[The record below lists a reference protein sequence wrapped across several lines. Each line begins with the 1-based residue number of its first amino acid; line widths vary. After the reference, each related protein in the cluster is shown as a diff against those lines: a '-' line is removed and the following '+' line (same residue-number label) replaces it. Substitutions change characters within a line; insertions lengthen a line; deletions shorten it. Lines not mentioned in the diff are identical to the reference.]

1 MNKVK
6 VSRIFLGV
14 LLLAISLGLILAASA
29 QQSAQELYEAAV
41 FKKDADGDMKGAIKI
56 FREIVERF
64 PNNQEIAAQAQL
76 QIGICYEKLGQNK
89 IKQAQEAF
97 QKVIDNYPRQTEAV
111 KSAKERIAKLSKVLE
126 PVPSKPKFKKIQI
139 PVKLARGAQL
149 SPDGKKLTFSSTM
162 YEGSIWTVPVP
173 GKVGPDIAGKP
184 EKLIGEDK
192 VWAWGH
198 VWSADGKW
206 IAYNYMKNNKEKGI
220 FVDEVHVISSSGG
233 EPTKIAV
240 PVNRGGS
247 YHLFQYSLSL
257 SPDGKVLAYASKEEG
272 KPDKPKES
280 YIYTIPVNGGVA
292 KRLTDGRTWLPAFS
306 PDGKKIAY
314 IKAYSPEEKGPWF
327 SDIWVIPAEGG
338 TPVKVSDLGG
348 RAGGP
353 PIWSPDS
360 DWIAFLREPKPDEE
374 CKEIWLVPVSAAG
387 ESSVPPKRIELP
399 LETSL
404 NLAGWTSD
412 NKIGI
417 FMLSPVNQA
426 IYTVPSS
433 GGKATQVTPA
443 GGYAFCP
450 GWNPDGKRIFFIYNY
465 NLSSV
470 ASEGG
475 EISESP
481 IAGMEGVNYP
491 YVSPDGKK
499 VLFHGFKKGVT
510 GMHIWTAPIEGGEPT
525 QVIRSLFEDDF
536 IEDAFPHWSPD
547 GKTICF
553 YRHEKTSDGNA
564 VKSSLC
570 LVPAEG
576 GDVRVLISD
585 PDSLMKEISPRS
597 MCWSP
602 NGKSIVYYCDEDG
615 KIKTI
620 PVDNGEPQVLAELQ
634 KGIQASWI
642 TFSPGGGKILY
653 TANGKIWTISLNG
666 EEPVEIKTGL
676 DIRPAGPLAWS
687 PDGGKI
693 AFTIRKGG
701 EIDLWMMEN
710 FLPQLKDKN

>member
-1 MNKVK
+1 MRNRRK
-6 VSRIFLGV
+6 IFLTLFLTIGCLIFV
-14 LLLAISLGLILAASA
+14 FGNLNSQESAAEHFEKAFYYEDVQGDLQKAI
-29 QQSAQELYEAAV
+29 ELYEQIL
-41 FKKDADGDMKGAIKI
+41 KQ
-56 FREIVERF
+56 F
-64 PNNQEIAAQAQL
+64 PENREIAAKAQL
-76 QIGICYEKLGQNK
+76 HIGLCYEKLGLTE
-89 IKQAQEAF
+89 AQKAY
-97 QKVIDNYPRQTEAV
+97 QKVVDNYPDQTEAV
-111 KSAKERIAKLSKVLE
+111 KSAKERIARLSKVLE

-149 SPDGKKLTFSSTM
+149 SPDGKKLTFSSEM
-162 YEGSIWTVPVP
+162 YEGSIWTVPIP
-173 GKVGPDIAGKP
+173 GKVSPDIAGEP

-198 VWSADGKW
+198 TWSADGKW
-206 IAYNYMKNNKEKGI
+206 IAYNYMKNDKEKGI

-240 PVNRGGS
+240 PVNRAGS
-247 YHLFQYSLSL
+247 FHLFQYSLSL
-257 SPDGKVLAYASKEEG
+257 SPDGKILAYASKEEG
-272 KPDKPKES
+272 KSDKSKES

-292 KRLTDGRTWLPAFS
+292 KRLTNGRTWVPAFS

-314 IKAYSPEEKGPWF
+314 MKAYSPEEKGPWF
-327 SDIWVIPAEGG
+327 SDIWVIPADGG
-338 TPVKVSDLGG
+338 TSVKVSDLGG
-348 RAGGP
+348 RAWGP

-374 CKEIWLVPVSAAG
+374 CKEIWFVPVSETG
-387 ESSVPPKRIELP
+387 ESSAPPKRIELP
-399 LETSL
+399 LEASL

-450 GWNPDGKRIFFIYNY
+450 GWNPDGKRIYFIYNY

-510 GMHIWTAPIEGGEPT
+510 RMRIWTAPIEGGEPT

-602 NGKSIVYYCDEDG
+602 DGKSIVYYCDEDG

-653 TANGKIWTISLNG
+653 TAKRKIWTISLNG

>member
-1 MNKVK
+1 MRNGRKTFFTLFLTMVCL
-6 VSRIFLGV
+6 IFVFGNLNSQESAAEYFEKAFYYEDVQGD
-14 LLLAISLGLILAASA
+14 LQRAI
-29 QQSAQELYEAAV
+29 ELYEQIL
-41 FKKDADGDMKGAIKI
+41 KQ
-56 FREIVERF
+56 F
-64 PNNQEIAAQAQL
+64 PKNREIAAKAQL
-76 QIGICYEKLGQNK
+76 HIGLCYEKLGLK
-89 IKQAQEAF
+89 EAQKAF
-97 QKVIDNYPRQTEAV
+97 QGVIDKYPEQTEAV
-111 KSAKERIAKLSKVLE
+111 KSAKERIARLAKVLE
-126 PVPSKPKFKKIQI
+126 TVTSKPKFKKIQI

-206 IAYNYMKNNKEKGI
+206 IAYNYMKNEKEKEEKGI

-233 EPTKIAV
+233 EPKKIAV

-247 YHLFQYSLSL
+247 FHLFQYSLSL
-257 SPDGKVLAYASKEEG
+257 SPDGKILAYASKEEG
-272 KPDKPKES
+272 KSDKPKES

-292 KRLTDGRTWLPAFS
+292 KRLTGGRTWLPAFS

-314 IKAYSPEEKGPWF
+314 VKAHSPKEGPWL
-327 SDIWVIPAEGG
+327 SDVWVIQTSGG
-338 TPVKVSDLGG
+338 RPTQISDLAG
-348 RAGGP
+348 RARDP
-353 PIWSPDS
+353 VWSPDGK
-360 DWIAFLREPKPDEE
+360 WIAFLRESKPDEE
-374 CKEIWLVPVSAAG
+374 CKEIWLVPVSETGRPSA
-387 ESSVPPKRIELP
+387 PPKRIVLL
-399 LETSL
+399 LEASF

-412 NKIGI
+412 NKIGL
-417 FMLSPVNQA
+417 FLLSPVHQA
-426 IYTVPSS
+426 IYTIPSS

-450 GWNPDGKRIFFIYNY
+450 GWNPDGKRIYFHYNGNY
-465 NLSSV
+465 SSV

-475 EISESP
+475 EISAIP
-481 IAGMEGVNYP
+481 IAGKVGVNYP

-525 QVIRSLFEDDF
+525 QVIHSPFEDDF

-547 GKTICF
+547 GKIICF
-553 YRHEKTSDGNA
+553 YRHEKTPDANA
-564 VKSSLC
+564 IKSSLC
-570 LVPAEG
+570 LISTEG

-602 NGKSIVYYCDEDG
+602 DGKSIVYYCNEDG

-642 TFSPGGGKILY
+642 TFSPCGKKILY
-653 TANGKIWTISLNG
+653 TAKRKIWTISLNG

-701 EIDLWMMEN
+701 EIDLWMMKN
-710 FLPQLKDKN
+710 FLPELKDKK

>member
-1 MNKVK
+1 MRNGQK
-6 VSRIFLGV
+6 I
-14 LLLAISLGLILAASA
+14 LLSFSLAASCLLFVFGNSTLQEEA
-29 QQSAQELYEAAV
+29 AEQFEKALYYEDVQGDLQKAIELYEQIL
-41 FKKDADGDMKGAIKI
+41 KQ
-56 FREIVERF
+56 F
-64 PNNQEIAAQAQL
+64 PENREIAAKAQL
-76 QIGICYEKLGQNK
+76 HIGLCYEKLGLAE
-89 IKQAQEAF
+89 AQKAY
-97 QKVIDNYPRQTEAV
+97 QKVLTNFPDQTEAV
-111 KSAKERIAKLSKVLE
+111 KSAKERIARLSKVLE
-126 PVPSKPKFKKIQI
+126 PVPSKPKFTKIQI
-139 PVKLARGAQL
+139 PVALARGAQL
-149 SPDGKKLTFSSTM
+149 SPDGKKLTFSSKM

-206 IAYNYMKNNKEKGI
+206 ISYNYMNDKEKGI

-247 YHLFQYSLSL
+247 FHLFQYSLSL

-272 KPDKPKES
+272 KSDKPKES

-314 IKAYSPEEKGPWF
+314 MKSYSPEEEGPWF
-327 SDIWVIPAEGG
+327 SDIWVIPSHGG

-348 RAGGP
+348 RAWGP
-353 PIWSPDS
+353 PIWSPDG

-374 CKEIWLVPVSAAG
+374 CKEIWLVPVSETGRPSA
-387 ESSVPPKRIELP
+387 PPKRIELL
-399 LETSL
+399 LEASF

-412 NKIGI
+412 NKIGL
-417 FMLSPVNQA
+417 FLLSPVHQA
-426 IYTVPSS
+426 IYAIPSS

-450 GWNPDGKRIFFIYNY
+450 SWNPDGKRINFHYNGNY
-465 NLSSV
+465 SSV

-475 EISESP
+475 EISAIP
-481 IAGMEGVNYP
+481 IAGKVGVNYP

-525 QVIRSLFEDDF
+525 QVIHSPFEDDF

-547 GKTICF
+547 GKIICF
-553 YRHEKTSDGNA
+553 YRHEKTPDANA
-564 VKSSLC
+564 IKSSLC
-570 LVPAEG
+570 LVSAEG
-576 GDVRVLISD
+576 SDVRVLISD

-602 NGKSIVYYCDEDG
+602 DGKSIVYYCNEDG

-642 TFSPGGGKILY
+642 TFSPGGKKILY
-653 TANGKIWTISLNG
+653 TAKRKIWTISLNG

-676 DIRPAGPLAWS
+676 DIQPAGPLAWS
-687 PDGGKI
+687 PDGEKI

-701 EIDLWMMEN
+701 EIELWMMEN
-710 FLPQLKDKN
+710 FLPKK